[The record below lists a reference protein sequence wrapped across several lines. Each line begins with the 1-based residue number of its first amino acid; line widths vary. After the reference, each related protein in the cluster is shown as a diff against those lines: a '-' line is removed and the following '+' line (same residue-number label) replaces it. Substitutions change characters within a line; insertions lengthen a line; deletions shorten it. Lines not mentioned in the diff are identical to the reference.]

1 MCTIMV
7 AAVSATPNPNKVSSQ
22 GGVHHQNNPKR
33 PPLLPSEADNGVV
46 GPPLRRPKSREV
58 TSRYLSSSCTTSSSS
73 YSSSSSSSSS
83 NSSSSRRYPSP
94 LVSRTV
100 PMTPIPAPSR
110 SQSAERRRPGNAG
123 EMSAAAKLLVASKRS
138 LSVSFQGDSY
148 SRKAKPA
155 PATNNLTSSSRKA
168 TPERENSKPVI
179 KDHQHRWPGR
189 SRELNCSMTIR
200 SLDCSPADKK
210 KMGALQQQSII
221 MIDDSS
227 KASIAS
233 PRLKANSNLDK
244 AAQIVIDAISDAGS
258 AATSDLVA
266 SDDTESV
273 SSGSTGAG
281 AGAGAV
287 QECCV
292 RAAAPV
298 RGGGPRGIVVPARF
312 WQETTKRLQRRL
324 PEQVSPISKNNNGLK
339 TVTPPKL
346 NALKKSYMD
355 SPISTPRGVSGSRGL
370 SSPLRCGVRPASPS
384 KLVTSSVSSPS
395 RGMMSPSRVRN
406 GGVASTVNNDLG
418 NTPSILSFAAD
429 VRRGKVGDAHV
440 LRLLHNRHLQWR
452 FINARAD
459 NAMMVQKVTAERSL
473 YNGWVATSKLL
484 HSIKTKRIELQLLR
498 QNLMLYSILKGQM
511 LYLDDWDLIDWD
523 HSNSLSGAIEALES
537 STLRLPI
544 VGGARADTQNV
555 KDAICSAVDV
565 MQSMASSICSLL
577 TKVDQVNPLLSELA
591 NTTAKERALLDQ
603 CKDLLSTLTAMQ
615 VKDCSMRTHILQ
627 LRCNKPSGLTN
638 EV

>member
-1 MCTIMV
+1 MV

-46 GPPLRRPKSREV
+46 GPPPRRPKSREV

-110 SQSAERRRPGNAG
+110 SQSAKRRRPGNAG

-155 PATNNLTSSSRKA
+155 PAANNLTSSSRKA
-168 TPERENSKPVI
+168 TPERENSKPII

-227 KASIAS
+227 KASVAS
-233 PRLKANSNLDK
+233 PRLKANPDLDK
-244 AAQIVIDAISDAGS
+244 AAPIVIDAISDARS

-273 SSGSTGAG
+273 TSGSTGAG
-281 AGAGAV
+281 AGAGAGVV

-298 RGGGPRGIVVPARF
+298 RGRGPRGIVVPARF
-312 WQETTKRLQRRL
+312 WQETTNRLQRRL

-429 VRRGKVGDAHV
+429 VRRGKVGDAHL

-459 NAMMVQKVTAERSL
+459 NAMMVQKVTAEEKPIQWLGGYLEIAAFYQNQKNRVTV
-473 YNGWVATSKLL
+473 VAAKLDATL
-484 HSIKTKRIELQLLR
+484 HPQGTII
-498 QNLMLYSILKGQM
+498 

-627 LRCNKPSGLTN
+627 LRCNKPSDLTN

>member
-1 MCTIMV
+1 MV

-33 PPLLPSEADNGVV
+33 PPLLPSEADNGVA
-46 GPPLRRPKSREV
+46 GPPLRRPRSREV

-73 YSSSSSSSSS
+73 YSSSSSSSS
-83 NSSSSRRYPSP
+83 NSSSSRRHPSP

-100 PMTPIPAPSR
+100 PMTPSPAPSR
-110 SQSAERRRPGNAG
+110 SQSVERRRPGNAG

-155 PATNNLTSSSRKA
+155 PATNNLTSSTRKE
-168 TPERENSKPVI
+168 TPERENSKPII

-200 SLDCSPADKK
+200 
-210 KMGALQQQSII
+210 ALQQQSII

-227 KASIAS
+227 KASVAS
-233 PRLKANSNLDK
+233 PRLKANPNLDK
-244 AAQIVIDAISDAGS
+244 AAQIVIDAISDAGA

-281 AGAGAV
+281 AGAV

-298 RGGGPRGIVVPARF
+298 RGGRPRGIVVPARF
-312 WQETTKRLQRRL
+312 WQETTNRLQRRL

-544 VGGARADTQNV
+544 VGGARADIQNV

-627 LRCNKPSGLTN
+627 LRCKPSGLTN